1 MDVTSAA
8 GSILAAFGLS
18 GAAGLNAW
26 IPLFV
31 TALLGR
37 TGAIDLAAPYDGLES
52 TPVLILLG
60 VAFAA
65 DFVGD
70 KVPLVD
76 HVLHAAGTV
85 VAPVAGALVFAG
97 STSVA
102 SDLPPV
108 VGLLAGALVSGSLH
122 AGRAS
127 VRPVSTATTAGAGN
141 PLLSLGE
148 DLGAGIL
155 TALAIL
161 APVVAVVVLVALGLG
176 LFRAWRRLGAMN
188 RGRPART

>member
-1 MDVTSAA
+1 MDVTSAV
-8 GSILAAFGLS
+8 GSVLAAFGLS

-26 IPLFV
+26 IPLLA
-31 TALLGR
+31 TAILGR
-37 TGAIDLAAPYDGLES
+37 AGFIDLSAPYDGLES
-52 TPVLILLG
+52 TPVIVLLA

-70 KVPLVD
+70 KVPVVD
-76 HVLHAAGTV
+76 HALHAAGTV
-85 VAPVAGALVFAG
+85 VHPVAGALVFAA

-122 AGRAS
+122 AGRAT
-127 VRPVSTATTAGAGN
+127 VRPMSTASTAGAGN

-148 DLGAGIL
+148 DVSSAVL
-155 TALAIL
+155 TALAVLVPIL
-161 APVVAVVVLVALGLG
+161 AVVLLIAGAYGLY
-176 LFRAWRRLGAMN
+176 RAWRRLGDVN

>member
-1 MDVTSAA
+1 MDVTSAV

-31 TALLGR
+31 MALLGR
-37 TGAIDLAAPYDGLES
+37 TGAIDLSAPYDGLES
-52 TPVLILLG
+52 TPVLVLLG
-60 VAFAA
+60 VAFVA

-76 HVLHAAGTV
+76 HALHAAGTV

-97 STSVA
+97 ATSVA

-161 APVVAVVVLVALGLG
+161 APVVAVVVLLAAAYG